1 MDVEEEKGVVEYPMK
16 KRVRKRLSM
25 INKENKEV
33 DNAPI
38 SKHIILWIVEE
49 IGNKEIMELKEI
61 RAKACGLI
69 DLNNR
74 IDL

>member
-1 MDVEEEKGVVEYPMK
+1 
-16 KRVRKRLSM
+16 M

-33 DNAPI
+33 DSAPV

-49 IGNKEIMELKEI
+49 IGNEEIMELKEI